1 MAPKFILNIGD
12 YPAYN
17 NHNNLPIL
25 LYSLKIF
32 KSMFAAANHQANNLP
47 KTGMLKKKWREWQS

>member
-17 NHNNLPIL
+17 NHNNLPN
-25 LYSLKIF
+25 SDD
-32 KSMFAAANHQANNLP
+32 NNNAIC
-47 KTGMLKKKWREWQS
+47 